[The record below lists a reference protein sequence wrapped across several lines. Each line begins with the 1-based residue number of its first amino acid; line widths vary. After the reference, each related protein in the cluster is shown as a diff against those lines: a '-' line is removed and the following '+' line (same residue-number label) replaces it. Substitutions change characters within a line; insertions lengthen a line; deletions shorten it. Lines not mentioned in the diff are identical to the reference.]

1 MKTLA
6 LIDGEIYIGADGQL
20 AVATGAE
27 GLRQKLETRLKLYR
41 GEWFLDRTVGV
52 PYVQKI
58 LGRASGNAEHAVE
71 DGTISQIFDA
81 EILKEKEVIALV
93 SSEAIY
99 DANKRTLAYNARV
112 NTIYGEIK
120 LEVPTNG

>member
-1 MKTLA
+1 
-6 LIDGEIYIGADGQL
+6 
-20 AVATGAE
+20 
-27 GLRQKLETRLKLYR
+27 
-41 GEWFLDRTVGV
+41 LDRTVGV

-58 LGRASGNAEHAVE
+58 LGRSSGNAEHAVE